1 MGPARQV
8 ISGVLVAGLGAAIW
22 LATLP
27 FPELDSGYPGP
38 ALFPR
43 AIAIGLILSA
53 AWLLAGARG
62 SRTPAFPAAPVLVR
76 CALCLGCVCTFPLLH
91 SLLGSAVAAG
101 LVAAGVGLLFG
112 IRLLHAAAT
121 GAVVAVAVQLLF
133 VLLLGVA

>member
-1 MGPARQV
+1 MGPARHA
-8 ISGVLVAGLGAAIW
+8 ISGVLVAGLGVAIW

-43 AIAIGLILSA
+43 AIAIGLVLSS
-53 AWLLAGARG
+53 AWLLARARG
-62 SRTPAFPAAPVLVR
+62 PRTLALPSAPALVR

-121 GAVVAVAVQLLF
+121 GAVVAALVQLLF